1 MTAALAADIRVRRR
15 GLTVAAALTAAPG
28 EIVAVMGPSGAGK
41 TTVLEAIAG
50 LTPLDAGSVRIGD
63 EVVSAPGRQ
72 VAPQRRGTVLLR
84 QDPCLFPHLSAR
96 DNVAFGLR
104 SRGETARRSRA
115 VAEDWLARVGLAG
128 AEERAPRELSGGQ
141 QQRVALARALAAE
154 PRVVLLDEPLTA
166 LDPAT
171 AATLRTVLAD
181 QLRAAGTTAL
191 LVTHDALDA
200 AAAADRLVLLEE
212 GRVSQAGDVRSVLR
226 APATPFGA
234 AIAGLNRVVGRV
246 DGGVWRA
253 GALRIA
259 ERADAGDASI
269 ALFRPGAVG
278 LAAGDGGIGR
288 LADALTWEA
297 TVDRLEPTV
306 GGVRVFVADPALA
319 VDVSV
324 EHAAELRPGRPVV
337 LELAA
342 SDITWA

>member
-1 MTAALAADIRVRRR
+1 MTAALTADIRVRRR
-15 GLTVAAALTAAPG
+15 GLTVSAALTAAPG

-41 TTVLEAIAG
+41 TTILEAIAG

-63 EVVSAPGRQ
+63 EVVSAPGHQ
-72 VAPQRRGTVLLR
+72 VAPRRRGTVLLR

-104 SRGETARRSRA
+104 SRGESARRARTA
-115 VAEDWLARVGLAG
+115 AEDWLARVGLAG
-128 AEERAPRELSGGQ
+128 AGDRAPRELSGGQ

-181 QLRAAGTTAL
+181 QLRAAGTTTV

-200 AAAADRLVLLEE
+200 AAAADRLVLLENGE
-212 GRVSQAGDVRSVLR
+212 VSQRGDVRAVLR
-226 APATPFGA
+226 APATAFGA

-246 DGGVWRA
+246 EGGVWRS

-259 ERADAGDASI
+259 QRADAGGASI
-269 ALFRPGAVG
+269 ALFRPSAVAVAPG
-278 LAAGDGGIGR
+278 KGGIG
-288 LADALTWEA
+288 LADAITWEA
-297 TVDRLEPTV
+297 TVQRLEPTV

-319 VDVSV
+319 VDVGV
-324 EHAAELRPGRPVV
+324 EHAAELRSGSRVV
-337 LELAA
+337 LSLAA
-342 SDITWA
+342 SAIAWA